1 MPIDSDTIL
10 RLGLDKTI
18 AASTNGRVNGVLN
31 EPEWDAAYHPCAE
44 AYPIKDVPSG
54 SVTRFEDWSET
65 TIYAGTTRD
74 MWVYLPVCQSESY
87 RVIIFNDGAWYMGR
101 KGPVRATHV
110 LDALHSNGEIEPTI
124 AIFINPGKPDH
135 AVRAPIESY
144 DDHAAQRS
152 LEYDLLSPDYGQ
164 FVFDE
169 VLSFTEAH
177 FGINI
182 SKDPTHRTL
191 AGISSG
197 GIAAFTAAWHHPEQC
212 QRVISHCGS
221 YTDIWGG
228 HNVPSLI
235 RHNPSKPIRI
245 FLQSGTNDANTP
257 FGNWALANQTMASA
271 LAWAGYDYRFEFG
284 VGGHNL
290 DHGGAVFADTLRW
303 IWRSCGD

>member
-18 AASTNGRVNGVLN
+18 AASVNGRVNGALN
-31 EPEWDAAYHPCAE
+31 QPEWDAAYHPCAE
-44 AYPIKDVPSG
+44 AHPIKGVPSG
-54 SVTRFEDWSET
+54 AVTRFEDWSET

-74 MWVYLPVCQSESY
+74 MWVYLPVRQSESY
-87 RVIIFNDGAWYMGR
+87 RVIIFSDGAWYMGR
-101 KGPVRATHV
+101 NGPVRATHV
-110 LDALHSNGEIEPTI
+110 LDTLHSSGEIEPTI

-152 LEYDLLSPDYGQ
+152 LEYDLLSPSYGQ

-169 VLSFTEAH
+169 VFSFTEAH
-177 FGINI
+177 FGISI

-197 GIAAFTAAWHHPEQC
+197 GIAAFTAAWHHPDQC

-228 HNVPSLI
+228 HNVPSLV
-235 RHNPSKPIRI
+235 RHNPRKPIRI
-245 FLQSGTNDANTP
+245 FLQSGSNDANTP

-303 IWRSCGD
+303 VWRSDSD